1 MPLTAFVDSKV
12 QSELEK
18 IYKENKNKSNDEESV
33 FPEHDFLATCLKIGL
48 AITDL
53 KILTYVDVLKIF
65 ISFCKE
71 NEKYGNKGNT
81 DKNGVREATPEDIK
95 NIVARL

>member
-1 MPLTAFVDSKV
+1 MPSTTFVDSKV

-18 IYKENKNKSNDEESV
+18 IYKKNEANIDSEESV
-33 FPEHDFLATCLKIGL
+33 FPEQDFLATCLKIGL
-48 AITDL
+48 TIADL

-71 NEKYGNKGNT
+71 NVREGNT
-81 DKNGVREATPEDIK
+81 EKNGVREATAEEIK
-95 NIVARL
+95 NLVARL

>member
-1 MPLTAFVDSKV
+1 MPSTAFVDSKV

-18 IYKENKNKSNDEESV
+18 IYKANKNKSNEEESV

-71 NEKYGNKGNT
+71 NVKEGNT
-81 DKNGVREATPEDIK
+81 EKNGVREATAEDIK

>member
-1 MPLTAFVDSKV
+1 MPSTAFVDSRV
-12 QSELEK
+12 QDELEK
-18 IYKENKNKSNDEESV
+18 IYKANKTNIDSESKENV

-48 AITDL
+48 TIFDL

-65 ISFCKE
+65 ISFCTE
-71 NEKYGNKGNT
+71 NEKTGNT
-81 DKNGVREATPEDIK
+81 EKNGVREATPEDIK

>member
-1 MPLTAFVDSKV
+1 MPSTAFVDLKV

-18 IYKENKNKSNDEESV
+18 IYKANKTNVNSKNEESV

-48 AITDL
+48 TIADL
-53 KILTYVDVLKIF
+53 KILTYVDVLKIL
-65 ISFCKE
+65 ISFCTE
-71 NEKYGNKGNT
+71 NGKAGNT
-81 DKNGVREATPEDIK
+81 EKNGVREATPEDIK